1 MEEEEIIKHEQDID
15 TLSIHELEELIL
27 DCKNKIKDLEKNI
40 IKKKK
45 EREKADQ
52 IFKK

>member
-15 TLSIHELEELIL
+15 TLSVHELEALIA
-27 DCKNKIKDLEKNI
+27 DYKKKIKDLEKKI
-40 IKKKK
+40 LEKKI
-45 EREKADQ
+45 EREKAEQ